1 MRNTNTFQLLL
12 CLILLIFSVNAWA
25 QVCPD
30 VNSVAAT
37 EDICSGNTA
46 EIDAWQANVTGD
58 ADNAAAIT
66 DANTAGD
73 VVYSTDLPADVDSD
87 APPAPAAQIGVH
99 SGGNNCITE
108 MQTVYAYLQCFG
120 DDNFTP
126 NGNTTNPPTGGGENT
141 GDDSYLLL
149 GTLELTIYPEV
160 QDPDTPTTVEDADG
174 CMVTTVTPKCSD
186 TFGAAA
192 NVMGGAVANNWD
204 ANAGVYSPTI
214 GELPGMIEVEVTSG
228 IVGNVCDPLIITVA
242 TKGCLQNCPDVNEV
256 PGAETICDGE
266 LGTLIDDW
274 QAAVTG
280 DADNAAAIEDA
291 NTAAVVY
298 SSTPLVYPDAADGVL
313 PDGVHDLADKC
324 VTEIQTV
331 YAYLE
336 CYGADADQGN
346 AADNAYLLLGTYTL
360 TVYPPYDV
368 ALVDMV
374 MDDDCEVPI
383 VASSCD
389 NYVIIPNPANP
400 TDPPTPNTNA
410 NFDYT
415 IEYNT
420 GPNDESCFSEPF
432 QVNVNCPAEDCPAVA
447 DITPAA
453 PTIICDGDLMDE
465 FMDWQDAVAAD
476 ADNTAAIAD
485 ANTAAAVEYSSVEV
499 TGAVTE
505 PDGIVPSGVHALID
519 KCIIQ
524 TEEVYAYLECFG
536 PDGDE
541 GTINVDGAADNTYL
555 PLGMFT
561 LNIEPP
567 TQEPISTTDGCVVT
581 LDLACDNDA
590 AALPAVANTTGDADG
605 TNFLFTG
612 GNYVYTAQ
620 PGDLAGTLTIEVK
633 NEFECKPIEYIIDT
647 PPCPAQCPAVNEVD
661 DEATVCEGD
670 LANEI
675 MTWQVNVEADPDNTN
690 ALNDPNTS
698 GLGLV
703 YSSVAIVNGPD
714 VVPDGI
720 TADDTHDQTDKCT
733 EQEKTV
739 YAYVWCFGV
748 DADQGTPDDEYLLVG
763 TFTLTVQPSTE
774 SEQIV
779 LNQNDCTATVPKGCP
794 NDVFAVA
801 AAPNI
806 VGDALA
812 ANFNA
817 ATGVYEAEL
826 GDDVGSIDIEVT
838 NEFGCNPAIITLN
851 TPACPA
857 DCPDVVQ
864 ENGAETICD
873 GELGDLITDWQAD
886 VAAANVAAINGN
898 TSGNLEYSTVMLPTV
913 AAPNNLLPNGV
924 HSLADKCVIQTQIA
938 YAYLLCFGT
947 NAVEG
952 GGDDSYL
959 LLGTYTLM
967 VEPSTEDPEIA
978 TVGCEVTLM
987 KECPADVFAVAM
999 PSNIGGDA
1007 SAANF
1012 DAAAGVYTAQLGDL
1026 AGMIDIEVTNSFDCN
1041 PAIITLNTPACP
1053 GTCPAVVPADDAATI
1068 CDGGAMDEIVT
1079 WQTGLITSNNAAI
1092 QDVNTAGTLEYSSV
1106 MLGGAV
1112 VVPDGIEPTGIHSGT
1127 DNCVAEIQEVYA
1139 YLLCYGADAAVGGV
1153 DAAADSYLAL
1163 GMFTLTVEPSAQEP
1177 ILDTTADC
1185 EVTLEGICLGDA
1197 FAVAADP
1204 NTTGGA
1210 SGAKFDAVAG
1220 VYTAVP
1226 GDAAGTIDITVTN
1239 SFDCPITIN
1248 LETPACLAECPA
1260 VVEVNDA
1267 ATICDGALGTEIQAW
1282 QTAAIG
1288 GNGAAINDDNTAA
1301 ILQYSS
1307 VLVPADAAAPDGN
1320 VADGVHSGTDVCI
1333 AETQTTYAYLLC
1345 FGDDAMEGTDDDIYL
1360 LVGTFV
1366 LTVNPDTQ
1374 TPAVPT
1380 PSACM
1385 VTLAPTCPNDVLAVA
1400 GTPNETGD
1408 ASAANFDATTGV
1420 YTAQPGDTA
1429 GSIDITVTNEFGCEA
1444 VTVTLVT
1451 PACPDCPAT
1460 VPVDDMATICD
1471 GALTTEISD
1480 WQTAVATDATNTA
1493 AIADANTATALEYS
1507 SVLVP
1512 ADAAAPDGTVADG
1525 VHSGTDVCIAET
1537 QTTYAYLLCFGDDA
1551 TEGTGDDIYS
1561 LVGTFVLTVNP
1572 DTQTPAV
1579 PTASACMVTL
1589 VPICANDVLAV
1600 AGTPNETGDASA
1612 ANFDATTGVYTA
1624 QPGDAAGSID
1634 ITVTNEFGCEA
1645 VTVTLVTPA
1654 CPDCPAT
1661 IPVDDMAT
1669 ICNGALTTEISDWQT
1684 AVATDATNTAAIADA
1699 NTATALEYSSVLV
1712 PADAAAPDGTVAD
1725 GVHSGTDVCIAETQ
1739 TTYAYLLCFGDDAT
1753 EGTGDDI
1760 YLLVGTFVL
1769 TVNPDT
1775 QTPAVPTASACMVTL
1790 APTCPNDVLA
1800 VAGTPNETGD
1810 ASAANFDA
1818 ITGVYT
1824 AQPGDA
1830 AGSIDIIV
1838 TNEFSCEPITVTLAT
1853 PACPAACPATVP
1865 VDDMATIC
1873 DGALTTEISDW
1884 QTAVATDATNTAAI
1898 ADANTATALEYS
1910 SVLVPADA
1918 AAPDGTVAD
1927 GVHSGT
1933 DVCIAE
1939 TQTTYA
1945 YLLCFGDDAMEGTDD
1960 DIYLLV
1966 GTFVLTVNP
1975 DTQTPAVP
1983 TASACMVTLV
1993 PICANDVLAVAGTP
2007 NETGD
2012 ASAANFDATTGV
2024 YTAQPGDAAG
2034 SIDITVTNEF
2044 GCEAVTVTLV
2054 TPACPDCPATIP
2066 VDDMATICNGALTT
2080 EISDWQT
2087 AVATDATNTAA
2098 IADAN
2103 TATALEY
2110 SSVLVP
2116 ADAAAPDGTVA
2127 DGVHSGTDVC
2137 VAETQTTYAYL
2148 LCFGNDATQGTA
2160 DDIYLLVGTFV
2171 LTVNPDTQT
2180 PAVPTASACMVTLVP
2195 ICANDVL
2202 AAAGTPNETG
2212 DASAANFDATTGVYT
2227 AQPGDTAGSIDIT
2240 VTNEFGCEPVTVTL
2254 ATPACPA
2261 ACPATVP
2268 VDDMATICD
2277 GALATEISDWQTAV
2291 ATDVTNMAAIADAN
2305 TATALEYSS
2314 VLVPTDATAP
2324 DGNVADGVHS
2334 GTDVCVAE
2342 TQTTY
2347 AYLLCFG
2354 NDATQGTD
2362 DDIYLLVGTFVLTVN
2377 PDTQTPTVPTASAC
2391 MVTLVPICANDGLAV
2406 AGTPNETGDAS
2417 AANFDTTT
2425 GVYTAQPG
2433 DAAGSIDI
2441 TVTNEFGCEPVTVTL
2456 ATPACP
2462 ATPTCTLTLDPETVT
2477 CNAETEDVDTYTVSI
2492 PFDNGTEGAP
2502 GAMNYTVTTSGT
2514 LGGDNPM
2521 LVQSGIITI
2530 TFTEGQ
2536 PYDYSIEGTM
2546 GNPNE
2551 SCDFSISGISPA
2563 CGMFGDDAFMIVDP
2577 CSCNGDEVYDVT
2589 NSMATPTG
2597 VGTFSEFIVVVGPP
2611 GFTIGVDASSTNVPV
2626 GLNFT
2631 ESPAG
2636 TYTSATFN
2644 HQSVQGYTAFITA
2657 NGTIVGSVSN
2667 ICAYPAF
2674 TLIADT
2680 YTIEVCSD
2688 DSQTPATTLT
2698 VPVTAMIDG
2707 QGVIDTQSAAPNPFD
2722 PNLGAG
2728 TYTLTYD
2735 ITTADDGNNGIAPSF
2750 PDMPAYPGA
2759 CSISFTQE
2767 VTVTENDIC
2776 APACD
2781 SPNVPVV
2788 IPQN

>member
-1420 YTAQPGDTA
+1420 YTAQPGDAA

-1460 VPVDDMATICD
+1460 IPVDDMATICN

-1624 QPGDAAGSID
+1624 QPGD
-1634 ITVTNEFGCEA
+1634 
-1645 VTVTLVTPA
+1645 
-1654 CPDCPAT
+1654 
-1661 IPVDDMAT
+1661 
-1669 ICNGALTTEISDWQT
+1669 
-1684 AVATDATNTAAIADA
+1684 
-1699 NTATALEYSSVLV
+1699 
-1712 PADAAAPDGTVAD
+1712 
-1725 GVHSGTDVCIAETQ
+1725 
-1739 TTYAYLLCFGDDAT
+1739 
-1753 EGTGDDI
+1753 
-1760 YLLVGTFVL
+1760 
-1769 TVNPDT
+1769 
-1775 QTPAVPTASACMVTL
+1775 
-1790 APTCPNDVLA
+1790 
-1800 VAGTPNETGD
+1800 
-1810 ASAANFDA
+1810 
-1818 ITGVYT
+1818 
-1824 AQPGDA
+1824 
-1830 AGSIDIIV
+1830 
-1838 TNEFSCEPITVTLAT
+1838 
-1853 PACPAACPATVP
+1853 
-1865 VDDMATIC
+1865 
-1873 DGALTTEISDW
+1873 
-1884 QTAVATDATNTAAI
+1884 
-1898 ADANTATALEYS
+1898 
-1910 SVLVPADA
+1910 
-1918 AAPDGTVAD
+1918 
-1927 GVHSGT
+1927 
-1933 DVCIAE
+1933 
-1939 TQTTYA
+1939 
-1945 YLLCFGDDAMEGTDD
+1945 
-1960 DIYLLV
+1960 
-1966 GTFVLTVNP
+1966 
-1975 DTQTPAVP
+1975 
-1983 TASACMVTLV
+1983 
-1993 PICANDVLAVAGTP
+1993 
-2007 NETGD
+2007 
-2012 ASAANFDATTGV
+2012 
-2024 YTAQPGDAAG
+2024 
-2034 SIDITVTNEF
+2034 
-2044 GCEAVTVTLV
+2044 
-2054 TPACPDCPATIP
+2054 
-2066 VDDMATICNGALTT
+2066 
-2080 EISDWQT
+2080 
-2087 AVATDATNTAA
+2087 
-2098 IADAN
+2098 
-2103 TATALEY
+2103 
-2110 SSVLVP
+2110 
-2116 ADAAAPDGTVA
+2116 
-2127 DGVHSGTDVC
+2127 
-2137 VAETQTTYAYL
+2137 
-2148 LCFGNDATQGTA
+2148 
-2160 DDIYLLVGTFV
+2160 
-2171 LTVNPDTQT
+2171 
-2180 PAVPTASACMVTLVP
+2180 
-2195 ICANDVL
+2195 
-2202 AAAGTPNETG
+2202 
-2212 DASAANFDATTGVYT
+2212 
-2227 AQPGDTAGSIDIT
+2227 TAGSIDIT

-2291 ATDVTNMAAIADAN
+2291 ATDATNTAAIADAN